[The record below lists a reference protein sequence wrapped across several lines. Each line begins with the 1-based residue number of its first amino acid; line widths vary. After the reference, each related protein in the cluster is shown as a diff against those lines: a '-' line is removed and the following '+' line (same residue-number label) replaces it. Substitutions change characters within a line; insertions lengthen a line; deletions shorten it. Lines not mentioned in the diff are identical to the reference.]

1 MASPL
6 LSERVSALEAR
17 VDRLEALLIAFRD
30 ETRQRFDAI
39 DARFVAIDARFVAI
53 DARFVAINERFV
65 AIDERFDA
73 IDQRLDE
80 TNRRIGVLHEDV
92 IARIA
97 MIGEQLNGR
106 RRKRRKSTSSE

>member
-17 VDRLEALLIAFRD
+17 VDRLETLLIAFRD

-39 DARFVAIDARFVAI
+39 DQRF
-53 DARFVAINERFV
+53 E
-65 AIDERFDA
+65 A
-73 IDQRLDE
+73 IDQRFEAINQRLDD

-92 IARIA
+92 ITRIA
-97 MIGEQLNGR
+97 TLGEQLNGR
-106 RRKRRKSTSSE
+106 GRKRRKST

>member
-1 MASPL
+1 MASAL
-6 LSERVSALEAR
+6 LSQRVSALDAR

-39 DARFVAIDARFVAI
+39 DARFVAIDAP
-53 DARFVAINERFV
+53 FV
-65 AIDERFDA
+65 AIDERFNA

-80 TNRRIGVLHEDV
+80 TNRRIGILHEDV

-106 RRKRRKSTSSE
+106 RRTRRKSTSSE

>member
-39 DARFVAIDARFVAI
+39 DRRFE
-53 DARFVAINERFV
+53 AIN
-65 AIDERFDA
+65 
-73 IDQRLDE
+73 QRLDE

-97 MIGEQLNGR
+97 TLGEQRNGPSQ
-106 RRKRRKSTSSE
+106 KRRKET